1 MGEAAGGHQFGLENR
16 VQGNSSPRLSNELD
30 LQKWQRWL
38 NPIERVL
45 GDGCRLDLD
54 VEAVVRGQAF
64 GQVEVTVRGGGAAEN
79 PRVDVPGVSGKRT
92 ASGIA
97 AGPAADGPGD
107 GSASA
112 GRPDLPGGSCSRPAV
127 VEADRAGVSDRT
139 GFRHQLTVM
148 TPWFTPNDS
157 EGPVIHRHQS

>member
-64 GQVEVTVRGGGAAEN
+64 GQVEVERFEVEGLPRTHGSMYRGFAVRGL
-79 PRVDVPGVSGKRT
+79 PP
-92 ASGIA
+92 ASPLDLPPTGRGMDRRRLDDPTFREARA
-97 AGPAADGPGD
+97 AG
-107 GSASA
+107 
-112 GRPDLPGGSCSRPAV
+112 RR
-127 VEADRAGVSDRT
+127 
-139 GFRHQLTVM
+139 
-148 TPWFTPNDS
+148 W
-157 EGPVIHRHQS
+157 